1 MAMILIDIQLPVWLV
16 VFYLAFI
23 AFLCYRKL
31 TSKDE

>member
-1 MAMILIDIQLPVWLV
+1 MTMALIDIQLPIWLIV
-16 VFYLAFI
+16 LYVAFI